1 MLVSLVY
8 IKLKGYLILLT
19 NLTLIGKNIMSKT
32 NIKKVATTSVTTNVN
47 TSVSVN
53 AKLTYVSKN
62 GATHNIN
69 RAQAVGGF
77 TYANALAHYKTLGYG
92 KADLN
97 YDIKGGRL
105 ILG

>member
-1 MLVSLVY
+1 
-8 IKLKGYLILLT
+8 
-19 NLTLIGKNIMSKT
+19 MSKT

>member
-8 IKLKGYLILLT
+8 IKLKGYLISLT
-19 NLTLIGKNIMSKT
+19 NLPLKGKFIMSKA
-32 NIKKVATTSVTTNVN
+32 NKKVATTSVTTNVN